1 MIITLLDVAIPL
13 ILETLHDNYA
23 CLYNCLF
30 VSKFW
35 CNVAVAILW
44 GSPFTRSIQSANPSL
59 LVSYLKCLSDEN
71 KLDLHRMGLETSWMH
86 SSNMFDYPIYL
97 EHLTDFDLRA
107 LLLALYP
114 DIDPRTELA
123 AFTLLVRMFMDRSK
137 KLRKLELHY
146 GIDYFATDIYQ
157 LCAQRHSQLE
167 YMSISM
173 HHSNPYT
180 LSHLDDEISTL
191 LTNQKGQLKYF
202 GLWHADEHMKAIM
215 NALLKQ
221 KSSIETVEFCFCAFN
236 VDSLIIWVKQFPK
249 LLKLIFDNCKGVPP
263 DIHKSLD
270 GMMINGYAAPN
281 STRIVLTRV
290 M

>member
-1 MIITLLDVAIPL
+1 
-13 ILETLHDNYA
+13 
-23 CLYNCLF
+23 
-30 VSKFW
+30 
-35 CNVAVAILW
+35 
-44 GSPFTRSIQSANPSL
+44 
-59 LVSYLKCLSDEN
+59 
-71 KLDLHRMGLETSWMH
+71 
-86 SSNMFDYPIYL
+86 MFDYPLYL

-114 DIDPRTELA
+114 DIDPRTELVV
-123 AFTLLVRMFMDRSK
+123 FTLLVRMFMDRSRR
-137 KLRKLELHY
+137 LRKLELHY
-146 GIDYFATDIYQ
+146 GNDYFATDIYR

-202 GLWHADEHMKAIM
+202 GIWHANEHMRAIM

-221 KSSIETVEFCFCAFN
+221 KSSIETVEFCFCAFDVN
-236 VDSLIIWVKQFPK
+236 SLIIWVKQFPH
-249 LLKLIFDNCKGVPP
+249 LLKLIFDNCRGVPP
-263 DIHKSLD
+263 NIDESLD
-270 GMMINGYAAPN
+270 GMMMINGYATSN

-290 M
+290 MQI